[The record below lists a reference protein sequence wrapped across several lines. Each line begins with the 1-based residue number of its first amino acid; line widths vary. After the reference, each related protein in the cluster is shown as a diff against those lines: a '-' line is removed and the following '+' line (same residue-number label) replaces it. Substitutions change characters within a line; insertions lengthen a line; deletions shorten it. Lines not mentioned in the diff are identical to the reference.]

1 MVNPPISR
9 LEWRR
14 TFRLINSAYPSID
27 LFEDIAGPADWAI
40 LAQAEGKTNPRLA
53 ETMAKLDL
61 IPTARQVGGA
71 GASYVMSPFTH
82 CSSDSP
88 GRFHDGN
95 VGAYYAANS
104 FETALAETI
113 FHTVKFLNATDEGP
127 GWIAQ
132 KRELIGSIDAALL
145 DLREGEYPGLL
156 DPIDYESSQG
166 FANEARENDADGV
179 VYPSLRQTGG
189 ECFAAFWPDVM
200 SIPVQGRH
208 IGYHWNGARVDYIR
222 ELSLDGT
229 GPVYALDE

>member
-9 LEWRR
+9 LDWRL
-14 TFRLINSAYPSID
+14 TYRLINSAYPPID
-27 LFEDIAGPADWAI
+27 LFEDIAEPADWAV

-61 IPTARQVGGA
+61 IPQGRRVGGA

-82 CSSDSP
+82 CSADSP

-104 FETALAETI
+104 FETALAEII
-113 FHTVKFLNATDEGP
+113 FHTSKFLTATDEEP

-132 KRELIGSIDAALL
+132 KRELIGSLDAQLIDLRGGDYPALL
-145 DLREGEYPGLL
+145 DPV
-156 DPIDYESSQG
+156 DYAPSQA
-166 FANEARENDADGV
+166 FADAARANNADGV
-179 VYPSLRQTGG
+179 VYPSLRQPGG

-208 IGYHWNGARVDYIR
+208 IGYHWNGNRVDYIR
-222 ELSLDGT
+222 ELAIDGS